1 MENPNSH
8 MIKNV
13 AISETGMSIKGLK
26 AIAQSLKN
34 KYIIKI
40 TRNIELLRF
49 LQLRELIFLQ
59 NSVVKGNV

>member
-1 MENPNSH
+1 MANKVNTLMENPNSH

-13 AISETGMSIKGLK
+13 AISETGIIKGLK

-40 TRNIELLRF
+40 TRNIET
-49 LQLRELIFLQ
+49 
-59 NSVVKGNV
+59 